1 MSFEQM
7 HLHAEDI
14 RVADDPPA
22 QVATSARDPVQYTE
36 HGMPSLPLNRISDNM
51 LIIWLT
57 AGQGQAT
64 TGLRFRWGGLGARFS
79 T

>member
-7 HLHAEDI
+7 HLHAEDIRDAEDI

-57 AGQGQAT
+57 AGQGSSDHGIAV
-64 TGLRFRWGGLGARFS
+64 
-79 T
+79 